1 MVQNRII
8 LCIIVNLYPLCNF
21 QVSKRRNSPK
31 FMAGKH
37 VGWGGKGGGDDDDYY
52 PHEKESVIMKS
63 NKDHRVK
70 LIILRQPPAATP
82 RPRYDH

>member
-1 MVQNRII
+1 
-8 LCIIVNLYPLCNF
+8 
-21 QVSKRRNSPK
+21 
-31 FMAGKH
+31 MAGKH

-52 PHEKESVIMKS
+52 HHEKESVIMKS

-70 LIILRQPPAATP
+70 FIIMRQPPAATP

>member
-1 MVQNRII
+1 
-8 LCIIVNLYPLCNF
+8 
-21 QVSKRRNSPK
+21 
-31 FMAGKH
+31 MAGKH

-70 LIILRQPPAATP
+70 LIIMRQSPAATP